1 MDDPLFELDH
11 CSGAYSGGGG
21 QLGSYRGEIK
31 GTNALLSLIC
41 ENIKVKVLTQK
52 IVKLWDFCY
61 VMYSIKA
68 GRAMG

>member
-1 MDDPLFELDH
+1 MFR
-11 CSGAYSGGGG
+11 GVFRVG

-68 GRAMG
+68 GRGMG